1 MNEAQDTTDNL
12 AMDGED
18 KSGGF
23 GFWVTVSAGA
33 ISIGAVILMLLGY
46 GVSLAV
52 EGRFGVPHA
61 TVFDSGFELLDLAS
75 IVFFQSIPAIAKLLG
90 TWQTYREAYTQLM
103 PFLVFMW
110 VVWVA
115 FALWGWRRKIYLKP
129 RAEKRAA
136 PSDKERRK
144 SYLMKIA
151 GMLTLISVSPLVSL
165 LGVVIIQIAMVL
177 LSMFPY
183 VGYMAGV
190 TYIDEQVL
198 KPDHCM
204 SLISLEQRREPSR
217 VSNTASQP
225 VAQCVA
231 VKKDRETVADGRVVF
246 ATSKAIVLY
255 RPDGSVKRVPLDDST
270 IEVVSSLP
278 AIDSDSPTN
287 QQN

>member
-1 MNEAQDTTDNL
+1 MNEAQDTTDKP
-12 AMDGED
+12 AMEGDD
-18 KSGGF
+18 NSGVL

-52 EGRFGVPHA
+52 EGRFGIPHA

-75 IVFFQSIPAIAKLLG
+75 IVFFQSIPAIGKLLG
-90 TWQTYREAYTQLM
+90 TWQTYRDAYTQLM

-110 VVWVA
+110 VAWVTA
-115 FALWGWRRKIYLKP
+115 ALWGWRRKIYLKP
-129 RAEKRAA
+129 RAEKRTA
-136 PSDKERRK
+136 PSEKERRK
-144 SYLMKIA
+144 SYLVKIA

-183 VGYMAGV
+183 AGYMAGV
-190 TYIDEQVL
+190 AYIDEQVL
-198 KPDHCM
+198 KPDRCM
-204 SLISLEQRREPSR
+204 PLIGLEQRRKPSR
-217 VSNTASQP
+217 ESNTASQP

-255 RPDGSVKRVPLDDST
+255 RPDGSVKRVPLDDSV

-278 AIDSDSPTN
+278 ASDPDKATN